1 MTIRVPLPVWALV
14 LMLFPATVL
23 LLAVLVTPMLEHNYT
38 MMCATG
44 IAGSFQY

>member
-1 MTIRVPLPVWALV
+1 MNGVVAARVPLPVWALV
-14 LMLFPATVL
+14 LMLLPATIL

-44 IAGSFQY
+44 IAG